1 MGNKKYHFFV
11 FRLTFLRKI
20 ANFARKMDISLH
32 ILDDFRRGRIETFY
46 RELYPSLLRY
56 AERTLGAEHAY
67 QAEDCV
73 QEAVYKVYLRRH
85 QFQDADAMKSYLFI
99 CLHNEIVSLFRKADI
114 HARYLERR
122 PEPDDDTFFDN
133 MVLQETLDRIYEAVD
148 RLPERLRS
156 VFDMSFEQGLKNT
169 EIAQQ
174 LSLSPETIKKRKAS
188 LLEMLRNALRGG
200 KLR

>member
-1 MGNKKYHFFV
+1 M
-11 FRLTFLRKI
+11 
-20 ANFARKMDISLH
+20 
-32 ILDDFRRGRIETFY
+32 
-46 RELYPSLLRY
+46 
-56 AERTLGAEHAY
+56 
-67 QAEDCV
+67 
-73 QEAVYKVYLRRH
+73 
-85 QFQDADAMKSYLFI
+85 
-99 CLHNEIVSLFRKADI
+99 SLFRKADI
-114 HARYLERR
+114 HARYMERR